1 MAYSTNPVLLRLDFY
16 NLWKTPYI
24 LKFNLLTHYLF
35 FKGFLI
41 HYKRFLL
48 LFRILK
54 TKFKQIIILYY
65 YFTILKPKKKKE
77 KIERLL
83 QKTGDIYGVPDPFKL
98 DAKSFGNPIFYYK
111 PNLLFSSNKSLKYVL
126 NRPELRPV
134 PEQYVILGRSSYRNR
149 SRTR

>member
-65 YFTILKPKKKKE
+65 YFTILKPIKKKK
-77 KIERLL
+77 K
-83 QKTGDIYGVPDPFKL
+83 
-98 DAKSFGNPIFYYK
+98 
-111 PNLLFSSNKSLKYVL
+111 
-126 NRPELRPV
+126 
-134 PEQYVILGRSSYRNR
+134 
-149 SRTR
+149 